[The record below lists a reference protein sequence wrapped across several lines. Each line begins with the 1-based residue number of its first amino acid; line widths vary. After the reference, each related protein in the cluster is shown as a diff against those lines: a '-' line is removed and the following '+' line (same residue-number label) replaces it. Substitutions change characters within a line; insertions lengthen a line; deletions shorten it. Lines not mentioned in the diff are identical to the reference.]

1 MFSYA
6 LSTGTPSH
14 RQPEPCLTL
23 AASTYFHLPIDED
36 EDKDIE
42 NYERKYITWVAEP
55 SGSATKAATEPTP
68 AATAPDPDDPATS
81 RRQRSPWR
89 TNDLYLVLGVD
100 RRATLD
106 KMSLRRAY
114 LSRSR
119 TCHPE
124 CVLPIAP
131 FLQLIIRSKFPD
143 NPDATRAFQKVAV
156 AYDVL
161 STPHLRRPVRR
172 PPTERRVRRL
182 RCAPDGTRGG
192 HLPRCRTWGVQ
203 RFPGWGP

>member
-1 MFSYA
+1 M
-6 LSTGTPSH
+6 
-14 RQPEPCLTL
+14 LTL

-55 SGSATKAATEPTP
+55 SGSATKPPPSPPP
-68 AATAPDPDDPATS
+68 AAAAPDPDDPATAVV
-81 RRQRSPWR
+81 
-89 TNDLYLVLGVD
+89 NAVLENDDLYLVLGVD

-124 CVLPIAP
+124 CVPHIVPLAP
-131 FLQLIIRSKFPD
+131 AD
-143 NPDATRAFQKVAV
+143 
-156 AYDVL
+156 L
-161 STPHLRRPVRR
+161 S
-172 PPTERRVRRL
+172 
-182 RCAPDGTRGG
+182 
-192 HLPRCRTWGVQ
+192 Q
-203 RFPGWGP
+203 